1 MPTASGHTS
10 AIRAKKVIG
19 TDVKDPAGK
28 SIGKVEDI
36 LLEKQS
42 NHIMYAVVGFGGFL
56 GMGEK
61 YHPLPWSVLKYDDNQ
76 GAYIVNLTKEQLAAA
91 PADSLDALSL
101 SDGLGYPDR
110 PTTTTRWTATVKKPV
125 ARRWKCPNSTMGAPE
140 LSGAPAS
147 ELSGLGTT
155 A

>member
-1 MPTASGHTS
+1 MLDSVLHSYQQPNEELEMPTASGHTN

-42 NHIMYAVVGFGGFL
+42 NNIMYAVVGFGGFL

-61 YHPLPWSVLKYDDNQ
+61 YHPLPWQVLHYDDGQ
-76 GAYIVNLTKEQLAAA
+76 GAYVVNLTKEQLAAA
-91 PADSLDALSL
+91 PADSLDALTQ
-101 SDGLGYPDR
+101 SDGLGYRERIYDYYKTDR
-110 PTTTTRWTATVKKPV
+110 YW
-125 ARRWKCPNSTMGAPE
+125 
-140 LSGAPAS
+140 
-147 ELSGLGTT
+147 
-155 A
+155 